1 MEWFFTFFNS
11 SIGKKFFMALTGL
24 LLSLFLIIHLGNNLM
39 LLVDTSGALFNSL
52 VGGLGG
58 LKPLVRTIEVLLAIL
73 FLMHIINGVR
83 LTLQNKKSAPQGY
96 KVNSGSETATLSSR
110 TMALSGIT
118 IFAFLAFHL
127 NTIWCKFQ
135 EMHASHDHNF
145 FDVVVSSPIGFG
157 SMRVTAFY
165 IIAMILLALHLKHGF
180 QSAFQTFGLSD
191 SRYKPIIN
199 CIAVFFWLI
208 IPALFVVIAV
218 YFGFIFKH

>member
-1 MEWFFTFFNS
+1 MEWFFKFFNS

-39 LLVDTSGALFNSL
+39 LLVDTTGGVFNNL

-58 LKPLVRTIEVLLAIL
+58 LKPLVRTIEVMLAIL
-73 FLMHIINGVR
+73 FLMHILNGIR
-83 LTLQNKKSAPQGY
+83 LTLQNKKSTATGY
-96 KVNSGSETATLSSR
+96 KINGGSETATLSSR
-110 TMALSGIT
+110 SMALTGLI

-145 FDVVVSSPIGFG
+145 FDVVVSSNIGFG
-157 SMRVTAFY
+157 NVWVTLFY
-165 IIAMILLALHLKHGF
+165 ILALVLLAVHLKHGF

-191 SRYKPIIN
+191 GRYKSVVN
-199 CIAVFFWLI
+199 CIAVFFWFI
-208 IPALFVVIAV
+208 IPALFIGIAI
-218 YFGFIFKH
+218 YFGFIF